1 MCERPVRAG
10 VRCVVFVFAFALLLL
25 LLLVLVLAGGAT
37 GRPLEFAFEFEFG
50 VALALVAP
58 ALELLLPLFGGSVFA
73 ERLRLKYCVNPLV
86 AFVVVAMPCDT
97 LACRPPAAGRLLC
110 PFAFVPGVTG
120 DDGF

>member
-10 VRCVVFVFAFALLLL
+10 VRCVVFVFALLLLL

-37 GRPLEFAFEFEFG
+37 GRPLEFAFEFAFG

-58 ALELLLPLFGGSVFA
+58 ALELLLLPLFGGSVFA

-86 AFVVVAMPCDT
+86 AFVVVFDYAT
-97 LACRPPAAGRLLC
+97 LADVVA
-110 PFAFVPGVTG
+110 
-120 DDGF
+120 